1 MDTNTIKLNKI
12 GAVVITTIAIT
23 LISTICTG
31 CATVYDN
38 VDGTNE
44 TIDTDALRAN
54 SYWTDPMDK
63 RLFGKDIMG
72 DSLSFGGEREFL
84 AEVTDKN
91 TIRITPLVL
100 NKSDMNQTVD
110 VVWTTIDPNVHKS
123 RSEYHYV
130 KKGVKIGE
138 SVDMVLPEDFEYGF
152 IGTIYPDKNNVSGYA
167 GRVNG
172 KVQLF
177 RKDFGIDSKA
187 KWDKVIKKIDEKK
200 ALTTEIKYPTPEVNI
215 KDDIEELVNGIISS
229 KEKELGRKLYDG
241 EVLYLVSTYI
251 VKNYAYD
258 SWLVDENKYKDKD
271 TVKTRAKLMGDAANP
286 EYYIINNNVGTCYD
300 FAGIIGIA
308 ARMRNLPSCM
318 MAVTFEHG
326 KKASHGL
333 CAVKLDGKWV
343 TFDLTGCTDY
353 VCKYEDTSKD
363 KWQKTKGQWSLVC
376 NIGSCP
382 EMDDYEVE
390 AFCYN
395 FYSGTKIN

>member
-12 GAVVITTIAIT
+12 GAVAITTIAM
-23 LISTICTG
+23 TIASAVCTG
-31 CATVYDN
+31 CTTVYDN

-110 VVWTTIDPNVHKS
+110 IAWATINPNVNHS
-123 RSEYHYV
+123 RSELHYV

-138 SVDMVLPEDFEYGF
+138 SVDMVLPEDFEYGV
-152 IGTIYPDKNNVSGYA
+152 IGTQYPDKNNVSGCV

-177 RKDFGIDSKA
+177 RKDFGIDNRER
-187 KWDKVIKKIDEKK
+187 WDKAIKKIDEKK

-258 SWLVDENKYKDKD
+258 SWLVDENMHKD
-271 TVKTRAKLMGDAANP
+271 TVKTRAKLMGDVANP
-286 EYYIINNNVGTCYD
+286 EYYIVNNNVGACYD
-300 FAGIIGIA
+300 FAAIIGIA
-308 ARMRNLPSCM
+308 ARMRKLPSCM
-318 MAVTFEHG
+318 LAVTFEHG

-343 TFDLTGCTDY
+343 TFDLTKCTDY

-363 KWQKTKGQWSLVC
+363 KWQKNKGQWSLLC
-376 NIGSCP
+376 NTGSCP
-382 EMDDYEVE
+382 ELDDYEVE